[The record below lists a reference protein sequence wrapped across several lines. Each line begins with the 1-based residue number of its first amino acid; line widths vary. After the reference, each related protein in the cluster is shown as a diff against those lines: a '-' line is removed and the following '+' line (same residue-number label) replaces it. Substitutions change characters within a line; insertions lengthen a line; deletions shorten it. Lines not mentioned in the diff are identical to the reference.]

1 MHGTGCR
8 YCEAGCPMHIQIPDL
23 FAAFNAKKQGAENLA
38 QNYQAITA
46 GDHGK
51 ASSCI
56 GCLQCESVCPQQLPV
71 SSLLHKWRILW
82 NRAHRRHV
90 YNSSYIESGPVPK
103 ATSTHQRLLHQDFSY
118 FLCGGLFSHT
128 KVRNF
133 PFPSN
138 VTATEGDLH
147 FPAKIPPLHF
157 DAENAI
163 MIKRLKF

>member
-1 MHGTGCR
+1 MGRHPVVSAVCNVKAFAR
-8 YCEAGCPMHIQIPDL
+8 NSFL
-23 FAAFNAKKQGAENLA
+23 F
-38 QNYQAITA
+38 
-46 GDHGK
+46 
-51 ASSCI
+51 
-56 GCLQCESVCPQQLPV
+56 LPFW
-71 SSLLHKWRILW
+71 HKWRILW

-90 YNSSYIESGPVPK
+90 YNFSYIKSGPVPK
-103 ATSTHQRLLHQDFSY
+103 AAFTHQRLLHQDFSY

-138 VTATEGDLH
+138 VTATEGDSH